1 MSFVAVFGLAEILMF
16 DKILLSGLERS
27 VHFSY
32 AREVSFFKGRE
43 EIVFKPGLNILV
55 GPNGS
60 GKSTV
65 LKMLGESMCA
75 TLRGLSGV
83 TRDDVQSGIDM
94 MAGIGARLRDPKA
107 EIPPMT
113 DKLGLTILHDGQP
126 VIYCDPRNPVG
137 LNSSSFEGDNLDA
150 GIVEAMTAGRR
161 SHGEMALY
169 RGNTALAVLLGKVP
183 FPIEVHY
190 DVRREDVNDKWQE
203 ALDVLERRLAP
214 AIPKGQPTVLLDEPE
229 ANYSLAWQ
237 AKLWTLL
244 ANPEVAE
251 RCQVIVASHSAFAL
265 GIAHANYIETETGM
279 RETAEQ
285 ALRVRFG
292 A

>member
-1 MSFVAVFGLAEILMF
+1 MF
-16 DKILLSGLERS
+16 DKILLSGLDAS
-27 VHFSY
+27 VHFRY
-32 AREVSFFKGRE
+32 AKDLDFFKGRE
-43 EIVFKPGLNILV
+43 SIDFKPGLNILV

-65 LKMLGESMCA
+65 LKILGQSMCA
-75 TLRGLSGV
+75 TQDGLSEV
-83 TRDDVQSGIDM
+83 TRDTVQAGVDM
-94 MAGIGARLRDPKA
+94 MAGVGIRLRDPKA
-107 EIPPMT
+107 AIPPMS
-113 DKLGLTILHDGQP
+113 DKLGLTVRHDGQP

-137 LNSSSFEGDNLDA
+137 LNSSSFDGANVDA
-150 GIVEAMTAGRR
+150 GIVEAMTASRR
-161 SHGEMALY
+161 SHGEMTLH
-169 RGNTALAVLLGKVP
+169 RGNAALAVLLGKLP
-183 FPIEVHY
+183 FPDKVHY

-203 ALDVLERRLAP
+203 ALNVLERRLVP

-244 ANPEVAE
+244 ANPEVAQ

-265 GIAHANYIETETGM
+265 GITHANYIETKPGI
-279 RETAEQ
+279 RDTAEQ